1 MTISMLALAGIPA
14 TAGFFGKFYLIDAT
28 VSGGYTWLGVVIVVG
43 SMISLG
49 YYLPVIAAMWMREAP
64 SGEARTGPE
73 APVTDA
79 PGPAGA
85 LPALAGGSPEL
96 DLERSPET
104 EGPEAGSIAPSR
116 QPEVVFVAVVAGAA
130 TIFFGIVPQPLF
142 DLVHGAGAALGLS

>member
-1 MTISMLALAGIPA
+1 
-14 TAGFFGKFYLIDAT
+14 
-28 VSGGYTWLGVVIVVG
+28 
-43 SMISLG
+43 
-49 YYLPVIAAMWMREAP
+49 VIAAMWMRESP

-73 APVTDA
+73 APVTDT

-96 DLERSPET
+96 DLERAPGEGA
-104 EGPEAGSIAPSR
+104 EGPEEGSIAPLR

-142 DLVHGAGAALGLS
+142 ELVHGAGAALGLT